1 LRAGIERE
9 RLWAPVF
16 VIPRRKTSLVE
27 ALYGRAAM
35 AGVGAPWSTM
45 GNSPERGERGRE
57 EERGGGVPWGG
68 AAMEELG
75 GCSSIYAAHARLV
88 HSVRERRQEGG
99 RRKEK
104 KKKKKKKKKKRN
116 KRKEKIWKFFQT

>member
-1 LRAGIERE
+1 MGGQPWPELELR
-9 RLWAPVF
+9 
-16 VIPRRKTSLVE
+16 
-27 ALYGRAAM
+27 GR
-35 AGVGAPWSTM
+35 PWGTHR
-45 GNSPERGERGRE
+45 RGERGGRE

-68 AAMEELG
+68 AAMED

-116 KRKEKIWKFFQT
+116 KRKNMENFPNLKFSKK